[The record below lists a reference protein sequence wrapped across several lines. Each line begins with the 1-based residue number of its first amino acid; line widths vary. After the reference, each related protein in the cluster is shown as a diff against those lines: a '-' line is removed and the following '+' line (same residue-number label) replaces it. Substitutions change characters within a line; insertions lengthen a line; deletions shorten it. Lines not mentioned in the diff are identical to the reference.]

1 MRVRAPTVADRAWP
15 RYVFWGGLVVI
26 ASVWFLT
33 LDARHLLRSDEGRY
47 AEIAREM
54 VATGDW
60 VTIRYNGIKY
70 FEKPPFQMWMTA
82 FAFEAFGIGEWQARL
97 WVALSG
103 AFGLV
108 VMVIAARRW
117 FGPAVA
123 MLSGAV
129 LLAAPGWNLGSHFN
143 SLDMGVSAA
152 LTGVLAGVLMAQ
164 HPSASS
170 ASRRRWMWFAWASMA
185 VAVLTKGLIG
195 IALPGLVLVL
205 YSAIARDLAI
215 WRRIHIA
222 SGALVLLAIAAPWF
236 VLISLRNPEFAHF
249 FFIHE
254 HWQRYLSN
262 VHRRAGAW
270 WYFVPLLVGGFLP
283 WIGLAWRVPAV
294 VRDGSRST
302 EFRPVLLLAI
312 WSAAIFVFF
321 SASSSKLPGY
331 ILPVF
336 PALAVILALAL
347 DRLSSLQW
355 RRHLIGAAVVVVAV
369 LAAAPFADR
378 LANMPAQAA
387 AYRSFATWLAA
398 GAALAIFGLAFA
410 WRLRRGDAHASK
422 IAYALAFFLMATAA
436 LRGHEAFGGKS
447 SGADLVPAIE
457 AFAGPDVPLYSV
469 RMLDHT
475 LPFYLRRTPV
485 MVDVADE
492 LEFGIAQEPG
502 QSLPTLDAFVQRWTS
517 GKPALALM
525 AHDTYAT
532 LRERKLP
539 MTPVAEDDRRV
550 VVANFESPRR

>member
-1 MRVRAPTVADRAWP
+1 M
-15 RYVFWGGLVVI
+15 I

-262 VHRRAGAW
+262 VHRR
-270 WYFVPLLVGGFLP
+270 
-283 WIGLAWRVPAV
+283 
-294 VRDGSRST
+294 
-302 EFRPVLLLAI
+302 
-312 WSAAIFVFF
+312 
-321 SASSSKLPGY
+321 
-331 ILPVF
+331 
-336 PALAVILALAL
+336 
-347 DRLSSLQW
+347 
-355 RRHLIGAAVVVVAV
+355 
-369 LAAAPFADR
+369 
-378 LANMPAQAA
+378 
-387 AYRSFATWLAA
+387 
-398 GAALAIFGLAFA
+398 
-410 WRLRRGDAHASK
+410 
-422 IAYALAFFLMATAA
+422 
-436 LRGHEAFGGKS
+436 
-447 SGADLVPAIE
+447 
-457 AFAGPDVPLYSV
+457 
-469 RMLDHT
+469 
-475 LPFYLRRTPV
+475 
-485 MVDVADE
+485 
-492 LEFGIAQEPG
+492 
-502 QSLPTLDAFVQRWTS
+502 
-517 GKPALALM
+517 
-525 AHDTYAT
+525 
-532 LRERKLP
+532 
-539 MTPVAEDDRRV
+539 
-550 VVANFESPRR
+550 